1 MPGARRYTDPMG
13 AVDRLPPPVKRHR
26 LKADDYQ
33 RLGALGVLPPD
44 ARVELLDGELIEM
57 APIGSRCWAIVNRL
71 ARLLQHAV
79 GERAIVSSQSSF
91 RLDTHSEPQPD
102 LALFKPRDDFY
113 AAALPTPDDTLLVIE
128 VADSGARYDRE
139 VKLPLY
145 ARGRVPEVWIVDLEA
160 RLLRVHR
167 DPSGDD
173 YLTVTATPTPRVTE
187 VAALPG
193 VAFDLSGLLD

>member
-128 VADSGARYDRE
+128 VADSSCRCTRAAACPR
-139 VKLPLY
+139 
-145 ARGRVPEVWIVDLEA
+145 
-160 RLLRVHR
+160 
-167 DPSGDD
+167 SGSS
-173 YLTVTATPTPRVTE
+173 TSKPGCCACTAIRAATITSRSPQRPPRASPRSPRCPVSRST
-187 VAALPG
+187 
-193 VAFDLSGLLD
+193 